1 MIAYLEGKI
10 LKQEADQIIILVN
23 GIGYEVFLP
32 EITAQSLSRY
42 GEKENISLFIYHHQT
57 ERQPVPVLIGF
68 ENEQEKIFFKRFI
81 SVEDIGVIKA
91 VKALTIPIEKII
103 SAIESEDSK
112 TLMTL
117 KGIGKRTAG
126 KIIATLKGKFDDF
139 TTFQPDPA
147 KEQATEVLPE
157 KDFITSVTEVMT
169 TQLGHSPKETEV
181 LLSKALK
188 RNPDISS
195 PEELLEEVYRKA
207 HTGKL

>member
-1 MIAYLEGKI
+1 MIGYLEGKL
-10 LKQEADQIIILVN
+10 LKSEGDQIIILVN
-23 GIGYEVFLP
+23 GIGYEIFLP
-32 EITAQSLSRY
+32 EITAQSLGRY
-42 GEKENISLFIYHHQT
+42 SEKEDISLFIYHHQT

-68 ENEQEKIFFKRFI
+68 ENEQDKIFFKRFI

-103 SAIESEDSK
+103 SAIESEDAK

-126 KIIATLKGKFDDF
+126 KIVATLKGKFEDF
-139 TTFQPDPA
+139 TTSKTESVTDND
-147 KEQATEVLPE
+147 TEVLPE

-169 TQLGHSPKETEV
+169 SQLGHSPKETEE

-188 RNPDISS
+188 RNPEINS
-195 PEELLEEVYRKA
+195 PEELLEEVYRKR
-207 HTGKL
+207 HTG

>member
-1 MIAYLEGKI
+1 MIGYLEGKL
-10 LKQEADQIIILVN
+10 LKSEGDQIIILVN
-23 GIGYEVFLP
+23 GIGYEIFLP
-32 EITAQSLSRY
+32 EITAQSLGRY
-42 GEKENISLFIYHHQT
+42 SEKEDISLFIYHHQT

-68 ENEQEKIFFKRFI
+68 ENEQDKIFFKRFI

-103 SAIESEDSK
+103 SAIESEDAK

-126 KIIATLKGKFDDF
+126 KIVATLKGKFDDF
-139 TTFQPDPA
+139 TTSKTESVTDND
-147 KEQATEVLPE
+147 TEVLPE

-169 TQLGHSPKETEV
+169 SQLGHSPKETEE

-188 RNPDISS
+188 RNPEINS
-195 PEELLEEVYRKA
+195 PEELLEEVYRKR
-207 HTGKL
+207 HTG